1 MSSSYKPALSKALV
15 RIARVSPMIE
25 FELATIGEESS
36 GSTGRRTV
44 TFHLRQAESL
54 TKEPKVVRAI
64 CTAAQQNGL

>member
-1 MSSSYKPALSKALV
+1 
-15 RIARVSPMIE
+15 MIE